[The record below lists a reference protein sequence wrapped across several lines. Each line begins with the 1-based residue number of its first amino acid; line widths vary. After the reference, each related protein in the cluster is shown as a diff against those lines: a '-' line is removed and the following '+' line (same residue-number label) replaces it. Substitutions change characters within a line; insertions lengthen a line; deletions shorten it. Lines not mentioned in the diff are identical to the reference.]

1 MFALGL
7 VGELPGIR
15 IVNQMAG
22 LLLGLV
28 KGIIVI
34 WLALL
39 VITVFC
45 STEVGASLL
54 KQVERDYFLNFLY
67 ERDLFVKVF
76 MSIFY
81 S

>member
-15 IVNQMAG
+15 VVNRMAG
-22 LLLGLV
+22 LLLGMI
-28 KGIIVI
+28 KGVIIL
-34 WLALL
+34 WLALF
-39 VITVFC
+39 VITIFC
-45 STEVGASLL
+45 GTEVGGNLL
-54 KQVERDYFLNFLY
+54 EQVEKDVFLNFLY
-67 ERDLFVKVF
+67 ERDIFVKIF